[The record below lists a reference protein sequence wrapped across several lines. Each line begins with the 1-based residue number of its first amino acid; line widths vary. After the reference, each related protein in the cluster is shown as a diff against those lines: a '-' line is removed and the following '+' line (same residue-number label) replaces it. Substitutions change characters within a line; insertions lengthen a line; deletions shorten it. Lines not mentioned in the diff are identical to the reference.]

1 MANNAIFNLNI
12 RTNSDL
18 AGVNQ
23 VKRSLN
29 EVKQMADNVD
39 FAMDPND
46 IQEMIRSAE
55 ALERAMEDAFDPDL
69 NTVNVQKFNRILAES
84 GLNINDIQ
92 SGLAKAGAVGQQ
104 AFLTATG
111 QLMKMNDALKY
122 TNKFLDDIAVSFA
135 NTVRWNALSSI
146 VNSITRSIQSSYYYV
161 KDLDGA
167 LNDIRIVT
175 GQSADRMA
183 DFADE
188 ANEAAKAL
196 AVSTK
201 DYTEGA
207 LIYYQQGLDDET
219 VKTLTDITAK
229 TSNVTGQ
236 GMNEVSEQLTAVWN
250 GYQVANRAAEEGMQ
264 VYEEYVDKMAAV
276 GAATA
281 ADLEEISVA
290 MSKVASAANTMGVD
304 FDELNAQ
311 IATIVSVTRQAPESV
326 GTALKTIYARM
337 GDLQVDGVDEYGVAL
352 GTVSSTLDDLGIR
365 VLDVNGDLRDMGDVV
380 NEVGERWDNWTSS
393 QQTAIAIALAG
404 KRQYNNLLSLFS
416 NWGMYTDTLN
426 TSLEAA
432 GTLTDQQAIALDS
445 LDNKMDRLRATAENL
460 YGNLYNE
467 DTIKDMVDGLTQV
480 LQFTADFAE
489 AAGGLEVMLPL
500 LGSIGVQVFSNQIGG
515 AIGGAYLNIENFFKK
530 INTEKA
536 NFEALK
542 AMYAD
547 SSVFTATDTE
557 GVESIAMQTEVENI
571 KNYYNEMYKYSS
583 IMTSEEK
590 QQYNLILD
598 KKVALASLKVE
609 LEQQKAALAENNIYI
624 SYMGEETLDIEK
636 NFSKLVARANEL
648 SVALSQLNNSSFDGD
663 ATYEQVRDEI
673 EVIFGKNSKD
683 LEKINAQL
691 TEMEKRGRPAADAF
705 KTIRNQIAGV
715 VNGAASFKNV
725 SVQITNVGNSADK
738 AGEQLR
744 RSLNIK
750 QNISDITSALG
761 MMGQTITAIPQ
772 VSKTLE
778 TLGDEGATTQQKI
791 AALSSS
797 MVYLGSLGPKVF
809 KTIGSIATE
818 SGFLNNIKV
827 NNLTKEFNT
836 ASNKANEL
844 RSKLKFLKDTHEPV
858 FGDGYSKDLNTLSQ
872 MLKEAEKN
880 SSDLEQKLK
889 DAKKAGEGLGK
900 LSFGTMI
907 SGLSLVIST
916 VITLVAL
923 YQQVQEAHRQ
933 AMVDSLEDSINANQ
947 KIIDEIEAN
956 EKLYNSYSDLYEQY
970 QNNKIGKE
978 ELHDATEELC
988 KAYDIEGSTIAN
1000 LTGDYEELTAAIKAA
1015 KKVESE
1021 EKKKAI
1027 EENISFETQK
1037 ALYGKGLQ
1045 QQKDENGTIIGA
1057 TGFVDAGFFTSEEE
1071 SAELDYVMNQ
1081 LKDSVDS
1088 KSYKVD
1094 NGTLSITVGSS
1105 SDEVIAAYEAIT
1117 ETLKTGVA
1125 EGDLDFGGDVYNSL
1139 KSYAESLF
1147 PTIDEFN
1154 AYKARFDQL
1163 DKVITDIAALDSN
1176 IDFAKSQSEFE
1187 VSLKAFEESLSQQ
1200 GKTDD
1205 EIQNLVDSYLRTLN
1219 NVYAQKF
1226 LASEEYKQLAS
1237 EEVANFLSNS
1247 DLTTDEVNKLF
1258 MILDIDENTSLETVK
1273 AAIENVKDI
1282 LPQDTKELEL
1292 TTVLR
1297 QNISKGEG
1305 LDKEALELL
1314 RSENDGIYKD
1324 LLEDFETKS
1333 GYEQLEILNEIAI
1346 VQAKVNL
1353 ESAVAI
1359 NQKKENLE
1367 LLEEEYKAEKARL
1380 ELAIAGALKDAQ
1392 DAPINSSDYEEAIA
1406 LVNELQ
1412 QQLDTLESNH
1422 YSVNIGIELDDAELQ
1437 YFESAVDSITS
1448 LQDNLTTAA
1457 ELIGQSFKVA
1467 ADDVDTLL
1475 NMFPQLAE
1483 NAQILADGS
1492 LKLNQQVVQ
1501 EVLKGKS
1508 DILGADSDTVAGQI
1522 ENQIKLLDMQ
1532 ISAKE
1537 SQLEIIQAVL
1547 NGEITASEAVKK
1559 LEEVESK
1566 FKEDCEFAFGKVNA
1580 EVSQDVVNNSYETT
1594 KTALQN
1600 LDVIGERINAVADA
1614 YSRMLAGEA
1623 AGYVSQGFAGATQA
1637 ANIQMTASSY
1647 VDKID
1652 TSDGG
1657 DAEEIAKYFAELQV
1671 ITQKEY
1677 DALVDQRADYV
1688 TLLSQLNSSTKDVET
1703 AVKGAASGIG
1713 GKQDSKSGGSKTQK
1727 ETKKYRDEFDRYY
1740 EFTEAIEQ
1748 ATEALNDLEREQKHL
1763 FGNQLI
1769 QSLKHEN
1776 KLLTEQAKVYEQ
1788 LAAAQRE
1795 EAQQLQV
1802 TLGGHGLAF
1811 DASGAIT
1818 NYAEATTNALA
1829 QYNDAIAQYN
1839 AGLLSESAFE
1849 AYEKNYQNFKDDL
1862 SRYDALYDEM
1872 VDTQNNLEDI
1882 SYQIVENNLLAWE
1895 TEIQIKLD
1903 MSEAERE
1910 WSDFIKEI
1918 NSDFKAVY
1926 RDLGK
1931 DFANIQE
1938 KFDSYL
1944 SQDGDVNVNIG
1955 AINDVVSEIDKMQ
1968 AGGKS
1973 DMFISISEAQ
1983 EKLKELRDGLMENAT
1998 DLHDMWEEAWDA
2010 YLEGIDQAADQLEDL
2025 MDKFDRLSD
2034 ELEYQGELIELLY
2047 GTDSYELM
2055 DKLYEAQELNNV
2067 TQIDSLRQQAEMW
2080 KKMYDSAEEGTEE
2093 QQKYYELWTEA
2104 QSNLN
2109 DLVIEHIKLLKEDY
2123 LNTVDSVVDQLEKN
2137 LTGGL
2142 SFDDMEAEWKRAKE
2156 SSERY
2161 YDSIERIYQLEQLE
2175 GKWQDAINGTTD
2187 LKNQQAIAK
2196 LKDAQ
2201 LDDLKNQV
2209 NLSEYDIQLSEKKL
2223 AIAQAQIALEEAQK
2237 NKSSMQLKR
2246 DAQGNWVY
2254 QYTADEEQI
2263 NQSEEDLLQTYQELY
2278 DFVKKAQQEAL
2289 DEIVNRSAEYSQ
2301 MIKDIA
2307 ADETLTQEEK
2317 MAKYQELYDLYYN
2330 TDSGILTLAYTDF
2343 QKYQEDMNQVG
2354 AETLW
2359 GLYELDAEN
2368 YGLMTEQEKAL
2379 IDDLRQREID
2389 GFFEMEEFVNT
2400 GYDEI
2405 KAKCEEVSTANL
2417 DTWNTAAKNIAD
2429 AWNADDGVS
2438 VKSQVFG
2445 ALSTLYNA
2453 TNEFEI
2459 KVIEASQAAG
2469 QNFYDV
2475 AGAVNTVTE
2484 QVYGLGN
2491 MTAEMCQSAV
2501 DNLSAYQQMI
2511 AAIEAQWYQC
2521 QSAIMGAL
2529 QLAQQYIA
2537 LQASW
2542 NPSSDFTAGNYNT
2555 GGDVSTG
2562 SYGSNN
2568 QNGNQS
2574 NTGNKGGSGD
2584 KITRIVYFYS
2594 DSDRDGKPVP
2604 ITGSSK
2610 QDISNKIQEYMQNN
2624 PDVYKYYTK
2633 LDSGGYT
2640 GDWNSSEG
2648 RVALL
2653 HEKELVL
2660 NKQDTANILE
2670 TVSAVRD
2677 LAGIQSSITNAVWS
2691 AIANA
2696 MTGFSAAKV
2705 DFNKDNSTHN
2715 EGDTIFQINAE
2726 FPDVYS
2732 ASEIKEA
2739 LMSLPNLASQY
2750 ISRNRL

>member
-29 EVKQMADNVD
+29 EVKQMAGSMD
-39 FAMDPND
+39 FPGMDSSE

-84 GLNINDIQ
+84 GLNIDDIQ
-92 SGLAKAGAVGQQ
+92 SGLAKAGAIGQQ

-122 TNKFLDDIAVSFA
+122 TNKFLNDIAVSFA

-146 VNSITRSIQSSYYYV
+146 VNSITGSIQSSYYYV

-175 GQSADRMA
+175 GQSADSMA

-207 LIYYQQGLDDET
+207 LIYYQQGLADET

-236 GMNEVSEQLTAVWN
+236 SMGEVSEQLTAVWN

-281 ADLEEISVA
+281 SDLEELSVA

-352 GTVSSTLDDLGIR
+352 GTVSSTLDDLGIK
-365 VLDVNGDLRDMGDVV
+365 VLDANGDLRDMGDVV
-380 NEVGERWDNWTSS
+380 NEVGERWDSWTNS
-393 QQTAIAIALAG
+393 QQAAIAIALAG

-432 GTLTDQQAIALDS
+432 GTLTNQQAIALDS
-445 LDNKMDRLRATAENL
+445 LDNKMDRLKATAEDL
-460 YGNLYNE
+460 YGNLYDE

-480 LQFTADFAE
+480 LQFTADFTE
-489 AAGGLEVMLPL
+489 AADGLEVMLPL

-515 AIGGAYLNIENFFKK
+515 AIGSAYLNIENFFKK

-547 SSVFTATDTE
+547 SSLFTATDTE
-557 GVESIAMQTEVENI
+557 NIESKVMQTEIENL

-583 IMTSEEK
+583 IMTEEEK
-590 QQYNLILD
+590 KRYNVILD
-598 KKVALASLKVE
+598 EKVALGSLKTE
-609 LEQQKAALAENNIYI
+609 LEQMQTKLVNGQGSDYLYYI
-624 SYMGEETLDIEK
+624 GKETVDIEQNFDKLIAKIKDFNTILNKTRNISITNESATYDQIYTLFEEIEGIDDK
-636 NFSKLVARANEL
+636 NFNLIIQRLNDFKKQGL
-648 SVALSQLNNSSFDGD
+648 S
-663 ATYEQVRDEI
+663 
-673 EVIFGKNSKD
+673 
-683 LEKINAQL
+683 
-691 TEMEKRGRPAADAF
+691 AADAF
-705 KTIRNQIAGV
+705 KSI
-715 VNGAASFKNV
+715 KNEIQTAV
-725 SVQITNVGNSADK
+725 GEATELKSISTQITNIGNSADK

-772 VSKTLE
+772 IASNFRI
-778 TLGDEGATTQQKI
+778 LGDVSADTQEKI

-797 MVYLGSLGPKVF
+797 LAYTGSFLPSILQTFLGESFQNLLKSFDLEKQIKQLSRSRDLYEQEYNAFINSLNPDEERNENENAVINSLRTQAEEAGEQIGNLREQLDELHQANGKKF
-809 KTIGSIATE
+809 FSSLIKGFSSIITIIATAIE
-818 SGFLNNIKV
+818 
-827 NNLTKEFNT
+827 
-836 ASNKANEL
+836 
-844 RSKLKFLKDTHEPV
+844 
-858 FGDGYSKDLNTLSQ
+858 
-872 MLKEAEKN
+872 
-880 SSDLEQKLK
+880 
-889 DAKKAGEGLGK
+889 
-900 LSFGTMI
+900 
-907 SGLSLVIST
+907 
-916 VITLVAL
+916 L
-923 YQQVQEAHRQ
+923 YQQYQEAQRQ
-933 AMVDSLEDSINANQ
+933 AMIDNLQDSIDTNQ

-956 EKLYNSYSDLYEQY
+956 EKLYDSYSDLYEQY
-970 QNNKIGKE
+970 QNNEIGKE
-978 ELHDATEELC
+978 ELYDVTEKLC
-988 KAYDIEGSTIAN
+988 KAYDIEGSAIAN

-1015 KKVESE
+1015 RKAESE
-1021 EKKKAI
+1021 EKKKAL
-1027 EENISFETQK
+1027 EENIGFETQK
-1037 ALYGKGLQ
+1037 ALYGKGFQ
-1045 QQKDENGTIIGA
+1045 RWENEDGTISGITRG
-1057 TGFVDAGFFTSEEE
+1057 VNAGFFTSEEE

-1081 LKDSVDS
+1081 LKGSVDS
-1088 KSYKVD
+1088 KSHKVD

-1105 SDEVIAAYEAIT
+1105 PDEIITAYEAIT
-1117 ETLKTGVA
+1117 EILKTGVA
-1125 EGDLDFGGDVYNSL
+1125 EGNLDFGGDVYNSL

-1154 AYKARFDQL
+1154 AYKDRFDQL

-1176 IDFAKSQSEFE
+1176 IDFAESQSEFE

-1205 EIQNLVDSYLRTLN
+1205 EIQDLVDSYLRTLN

-1226 LASEEYKQLAS
+1226 LASKEYKQLAS

-1258 MILDIDENTSLETVK
+1258 MILDIDKNTSLETVK

-1282 LPQDTKELEL
+1282 LPQDTKEFEL

-1314 RSENDGIYKD
+1314 RSENDGAYKD

-1346 VQAKVNL
+1346 TQAKVNL

-1392 DAPINSSDYEEAIA
+1392 DAPINSSDYEEAMA

-1467 ADDVDTLL
+1467 ADDVGTLL

-1483 NAQILADGS
+1483 NAQVLADGS

-1547 NGEITASEAVKK
+1547 DGEITASEAVKK

-1566 FKEDCEFAFGKVNA
+1566 FKEDCELAFGKVDA

-1600 LDVIGERINAVADA
+1600 LDAIGERINAVADA

-1657 DAEEIAKYFAELQV
+1657 DAEEIAKYFAELQA

-1677 DALVDQRADYV
+1677 DTLVDQRADYV

-1713 GKQDSKSGGSKTQK
+1713 GKQDSDSSKTQK

-1748 ATEALNDLEREQKHL
+1748 ATEALNDLEREQEHL

-1795 EAQQLQV
+1795 EAQQLQA

-1811 DASGAIT
+1811 DASGAIA

-1872 VDTQNNLEDI
+1872 VETQNNLEDI

-2104 QSNLN
+2104 QSDLN

-2123 LNTVDSVVDQLEKN
+2123 LNTVDSVVDQLEKS

-2142 SFDDMEAEWKRAKE
+2142 SFDDMEAEWERAKE
-2156 SSERY
+2156 SSEKY

-2278 DFVKKAQQEAL
+2278 EFVKKAQQEAL

-2330 TDSGILTLAYTDF
+2330 TDNGILTLAYTDF

-2417 DTWNTAAKNIAD
+2417 DTWNTAAKNMAD

-2453 TNEFEI
+2453 THEFEI

-2484 QVYGLGN
+2484 QVYGLGS

-2542 NPSSDFTAGNYNT
+2542 NPSSDFTAGNYNA
-2555 GGDVSTG
+2555 GGDVPTG
-2562 SYGSNN
+2562 SYGSN
-2568 QNGNQS
+2568 QNGNQG
-2574 NTGNKGGSGD
+2574 NTENKSGSGD
-2584 KITRIVYFYS
+2584 QITRIVYFYS
-2594 DSDRDGKPVP
+2594 YDDKDGNPVP

-2610 QDISNKIQEYMQNN
+2610 QDISNKIQEYMKNN

>member
-29 EVKQMADNVD
+29 EVKQMADNID
-39 FAMDPND
+39 FAMDSSD

-84 GLNINDIQ
+84 GLNIDDIQ

-135 NTVRWNALSSI
+135 NTVRWSALSSI
-146 VNSITRSIQSSYYYV
+146 VNSITGSIQSSYYYV

-175 GQSADRMA
+175 GQSADSMA

-236 GMNEVSEQLTAVWN
+236 GMDTVSEQLTAVWN

-281 ADLEEISVA
+281 ADLEELSVA

-380 NEVGERWDNWTSS
+380 NEVGERWDSWTNS
-393 QQTAIAIALAG
+393 QQTAIAVALAG

-432 GTLTDQQAIALDS
+432 GTLTNQQAIALDS
-445 LDNKMDRLRATAENL
+445 LDNKMDRLRATAEDL
-460 YGNLYNE
+460 YGNLYDE

-480 LQFTADFAE
+480 LQFTADFTE

-557 GVESIAMQTEVENI
+557 GVESITMQTEVENI

-609 LEQQKAALAENNIYI
+609 LEQQKAALAENKIYI
-624 SYMGEETLDIEK
+624 SYMGEETLDTEK

-648 SVALSQLNNSSFDGD
+648 SVVLSQLNNSSFDGD
-663 ATYEQVRDEI
+663 ATYEQVKDEI
-673 EVIFGKNSKD
+673 EAIFGKNSKD
-683 LEKINAQL
+683 FESINAQL
-691 TEMEKRGRPAADAF
+691 IEMEKRGRPAADAF

-715 VNGAASFKNV
+715 VNGAVSFKDV
-725 SVQITNVGNSADK
+725 STQITNIGNSADK

-772 VSKTLE
+772 IASNFRI
-778 TLGDEGATTQQKI
+778 LGDVSADTQEKI

-797 MVYLGSLGPKVF
+797 LAYTGSFLPSILQTFSGEGFQNLLKSFDLEKQIKQLSRSRDLYEQEYNAFINSLNPDEERNENENAVINSLRTQAEEAGEQIGNLREQLDELRQVNGEKLFSSLIKGFSSVI
-809 KTIGSIATE
+809 TIIATA
-818 SGFLNNIKV
+818 I
-827 NNLTKEFNT
+827 
-836 ASNKANEL
+836 
-844 RSKLKFLKDTHEPV
+844 
-858 FGDGYSKDLNTLSQ
+858 
-872 MLKEAEKN
+872 
-880 SSDLEQKLK
+880 
-889 DAKKAGEGLGK
+889 
-900 LSFGTMI
+900 
-907 SGLSLVIST
+907 
-916 VITLVAL
+916 AL
-923 YQQVQEAHRQ
+923 YQQYQEAQRQ
-933 AMVDSLEDSINANQ
+933 AMIDNLQDSIDTNQ

-956 EKLYNSYSDLYEQY
+956 EKLYDSYSDLYEQY
-970 QNNKIGKE
+970 QNNEIEKE
-978 ELHDATEELC
+978 ELYDVTEELC
-988 KAYDIEGSTIAN
+988 KSYDIEGSAIAN

-1015 KKVESE
+1015 KKADSE
-1021 EKKKAI
+1021 EKKRAL
-1027 EENISFETQK
+1027 EENIGFETQK

-1045 QQKDENGTIIGA
+1045 RWENEDGA
-1057 TGFVDAGFFTSEEE
+1057 ISGITRDVNAGFFTSEEE

-1081 LKDSVDS
+1081 LKDFVDS

-1105 SDEVIAAYEAIT
+1105 SDEIIAAYEAIT

-1205 EIQNLVDSYLRTLN
+1205 EIQDLVDSYLRTLN

-1273 AAIENVKDI
+1273 EAIENVKEI

-1297 QNISKGEG
+1297 QNISEGEE
-1305 LDKEALELL
+1305 LDKEALKSL
-1314 RSENDGIYKD
+1314 RSENDGVYKD

-1346 VQAKVNL
+1346 AQAKVNL
-1353 ESAVAI
+1353 ESAVAMS
-1359 NQKKENLE
+1359 QKKENLE

-1380 ELAIAGALKDAQ
+1380 ELAMAGALKDAQ
-1392 DAPINSSDYEEAIA
+1392 DAPVNSSEYEEAMA

-1422 YSVNIGIELDDAELQ
+1422 YSVNIDIELDDAELQ

-1467 ADDVDTLL
+1467 ADDVGTLL

-1483 NAQILADGS
+1483 NAQVLADGS

-1547 NGEITASEAVKK
+1547 DGEITASEAVKK

-1566 FKEDCEFAFGKVNA
+1566 FKEDCELAFGKVNA

-1600 LDVIGERINAVADA
+1600 LDAIGERINAVADA

-1647 VDKID
+1647 VDKIN

-1657 DAEEIAKYFAELQV
+1657 DAEEIAKYFAELQA

-1677 DALVDQRADYV
+1677 DTLVSQRADYV

-1713 GKQDSKSGGSKTQK
+1713 GKQDSKSGGSRTQK

-1748 ATEALNDLEREQKHL
+1748 ATEALNDLEREQEHL

-1795 EAQQLQV
+1795 EAQQLQA

-1811 DASGAIT
+1811 DASGAIA

-1872 VDTQNNLEDI
+1872 VETQNNLEDI

-2047 GTDSYELM
+2047 GTNSYELM

-2104 QSNLN
+2104 QSDLN

-2123 LNTVDSVVDQLEKN
+2123 LNTVDSVVDQLEKS

-2142 SFDDMEAEWKRAKE
+2142 SFDDMEAEWERAKE

-2278 DFVKKAQQEAL
+2278 EFVKKAQQEAL

-2405 KAKCEEVSTANL
+2405 RAKCEEVSTANL
-2417 DTWNTAAKNIAD
+2417 DTWNTAAKNMAD

-2453 TNEFEI
+2453 THEFEI

-2484 QVYGLGN
+2484 QVYGLSS

-2542 NPSSDFTAGNYNT
+2542 NPSSDFTAGNYNA
-2555 GGDVSTG
+2555 GGDVPTG
-2562 SYGSNN
+2562 SYGSN
-2568 QNGNQS
+2568 QNGNQ
-2574 NTGNKGGSGD
+2574 GNIGNQSGYGD
-2584 KITRIVYFYS
+2584 QITRTVYFYS
-2594 DSDRDGKPVP
+2594 YDDKDGYKEQF
-2604 ITGSSK
+2604 TGSSK
-2610 QDISNKIQEYMQNN
+2610 QDISDQIKKYMQNN